1 MRVSESKRI
10 LNMLGS
16 SRKGS
21 LWPKT
26 SHALSLELI
35 TAIVK
40 KAEQSAVR
48 RGDLGGYPPP
58 EACAFQ

>member
-1 MRVSESKRI
+1 MNGLPTTQTR
-10 LNMLGS
+10 LG
-16 SRKGS
+16 GS
-21 LWPKT
+21 KT

-40 KAEQSAVR
+40 RAEQSAVR
-48 RGDLGGYPPP
+48 RDLGGYPAP